1 MGFWIYMFVMA
12 LLMPVTLLLFGLYF
26 RNKAPK
32 NINIVFGYRTSRSMK
47 NMDTWR
53 FAHHFCG
60 RIWIVGGCI
69 SLPCAILS
77 MLSVI
82 GKSEN
87 TIGYVG
93 ASWLFLPLIL
103 IVISIIFTENALK
116 KKFDNFGQ
124 PKN

>member
-1 MGFWIYMFVMA
+1 MDFWIYMFVMA

-53 FAHHFCG
+53 FAHRFCG

-69 SLPCAILS
+69 SLPLAILS
-77 MLSVI
+77 MLAVI

-116 KKFDNFGQ
+116 KKFDSFGH
-124 PKN
+124 PKK

>member
-53 FAHHFCG
+53 FAHRFCG
-60 RIWIVGGCI
+60 LIWIVGGCV
-69 SLPCAILS
+69 SLPLAIIS
-77 MLSVI
+77 MLLVI
-82 GKSEN
+82 GKNEN

-93 ASWLFLPLIL
+93 ASCLFLPLIL
-103 IVISIIFTENALK
+103 VVISIILTENALK
-116 KKFDNFGQ
+116 KKFNSFGQ

>member
-1 MGFWIYMFVMA
+1 MGFWIYMFIMA

-53 FAHHFCG
+53 FAHRFCG
-60 RIWIVGGCI
+60 RIWIVGGCA
-69 SLPCAILS
+69 SLPLAIIS
-77 MLSVI
+77 MLLVI
-82 GKSEN
+82 GNGEN

-103 IVISIIFTENALK
+103 IVISIILTENALK
-116 KKFDNFGQ
+116 KKFDSFGQ